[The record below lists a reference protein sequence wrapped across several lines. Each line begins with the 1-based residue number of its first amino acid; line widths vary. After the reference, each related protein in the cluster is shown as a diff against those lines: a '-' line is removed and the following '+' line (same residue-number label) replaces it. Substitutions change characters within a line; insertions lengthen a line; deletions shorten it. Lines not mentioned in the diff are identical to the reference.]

1 LTLLSLGKDYLKQLD
16 KERIYAFF
24 KKVKKG
30 GKFMMHEYGECDLRG
45 SYIVAIITK
54 FLGINEDILEGV
66 AENILASQTPEGGIS
81 NVIGG

>member
-1 LTLLSLGKDYLKQLD
+1 
-16 KERIYAFF
+16 
-24 KKVKKG
+24 
-30 GKFMMHEYGECDLRG
+30 MMHEYGECDLRG